1 MLRRMKTSA
10 RRTAIMSN
18 HRSRRPPERLRFDA
32 ANDVSSPAGDLLTS
46 RDGTPLSIRPIRAD
60 DVAALQRG
68 FTHLHTDEVRMR
80 FLHTLTEL
88 PDQLAQR
95 LCRLDPEQ
103 ELAFVLV
110 DPPGTGDEPEIYG
123 VARAYVDPNTDSA
136 EFALIVQRRFT
147 GQGFG
152 SELLNRVID
161 SCRER
166 GVREVWGDVLTENHA
181 MLDLCDEFGFR
192 RESVFH
198 DASLTRVRLA
208 I

>member
-1 MLRRMKTSA
+1 M
-10 RRTAIMSN
+10 
-18 HRSRRPPERLRFDA
+18 
-32 ANDVSSPAGDLLTS
+32 TS
-46 RDGTPLSIRPIRAD
+46 RDGTPLCIRPIHAD

-68 FTHLHTDEVRMR
+68 FARLHPDEVRMR

-110 DPPGTGDEPEIYG
+110 DPADHADAEIYG
-123 VARAYVDPNTDSA
+123 VARAYIDPSTDSA

-152 SELLNRVID
+152 SQLLNRVID
-161 SCRER
+161 ACRVR
-166 GVREVWGDVLTENHA
+166 GVQEIWGDVLTENHA
-181 MLDLCDEFGFR
+181 MLDLCDEFGFE

-198 DASLTRVRLA
+198 DASLTRVRLTL
-208 I
+208 

>member
-1 MLRRMKTSA
+1 MLQRMKTSVS
-10 RRTAIMSN
+10 RTEPMSTY
-18 HRSRRPPERLRFDA
+18 RSRRPPERLRFGA
-32 ANDVSSPAGDLLTS
+32 ANEAPVPNSEVLNS
-46 RDGTPLSIRPIRAD
+46 RDGTPLRIRPIHAD
-60 DVAALQRG
+60 DVIALQRG
-68 FTHLHTDEVRMR
+68 FSRLQPDEVRMR

-110 DPPGTGDEPEIYG
+110 DPGESTEPEIYG
-123 VARAYVDPNTDSA
+123 VARAYIDPNTDSA

-152 SELLNRVID
+152 SLLLNRVID
-161 SCRER
+161 ACRAR
-166 GVREVWGDVLTENHA
+166 GVKEIWGDVLTENHA

-198 DASLTRVRLA
+198 DASLTRVRLDF
-208 I
+208 

>member
-1 MLRRMKTSA
+1 
-10 RRTAIMSN
+10 MSTY
-18 HRSRRPPERLRFDA
+18 RSRRPPERLRFGA
-32 ANDVSSPAGDLLTS
+32 ANDAPVPNGELLTS
-46 RDGTPLSIRPIRAD
+46 RDGTPLRIRPIHAD
-60 DVAALQRG
+60 DVVALQRG
-68 FTHLHTDEVRMR
+68 FSRLEPDEVRMR

-110 DPPGTGDEPEIYG
+110 DPVESVDAEIYG
-123 VARAYVDPNTDSA
+123 VARAYIDPNTDSA

-147 GQGFG
+147 GQGLG
-152 SELLNRVID
+152 SLLLNRVID
-161 SCRER
+161 ACRAR
-166 GVREVWGDVLTENHA
+166 GVQEIWGDVLTENHA

-198 DASLTRVRLA
+198 DASLTRVRLDL
-208 I
+208 

>member
-1 MLRRMKTSA
+1 MLHRMKTSA
-10 RRTAIMSN
+10 SRTASMS
-18 HRSRRPPERLRFDA
+18 HDRSRRPPERLRFDA
-32 ANDVSSPAGDLLTS
+32 ANDAPATNGDLLS
-46 RDGTPLSIRPIRAD
+46 SLDGTALQLRPIRAD
-60 DVAALQRG
+60 DVVALQRG
-68 FTHLHTDEVRMR
+68 FTRLSSDEVRMR

-110 DPPGTGDEPEIYG
+110 DPPGTTDEPEIHG
-123 VARAYVDPNTDSA
+123 VARAYIDPNTDSA

-161 SCRER
+161 ACRAR
-166 GVREVWGDVLTENHA
+166 GVREIWGDVLTENHA

-198 DASLTRVRLA
+198 DASLTRVRLDV
-208 I
+208 

>member
-1 MLRRMKTSA
+1 MNTSA
-10 RRTAIMSN
+10 RRTDLMSHN
-18 HRSRRPPERLRFDA
+18 RSRRPPERLRFDA
-32 ANDVSSPAGDLLTS
+32 ANDVSAPVGDVISAL
-46 RDGTPLSIRPIRAD
+46 DGTPLCIRPIHAD

-68 FTHLHTDEVRMR
+68 FAHLHSDEVRMR

-110 DPPGTGDEPEIYG
+110 DPPGTSAEPEIYG
-123 VARAYVDPNTDSA
+123 VARAYIDPNTDSA

-147 GQGFG
+147 GQGLG
-152 SELLNRVID
+152 SELLNRVIA
-161 SCRER
+161 SCRAR
-166 GVREVWGDVLTENHA
+166 GVREIWGDVLTENHA

-208 I
+208 V

>member
-1 MLRRMKTSA
+1 MLHRMKTSA
-10 RRTAIMSN
+10 RRTALMSN

-32 ANDVSSPAGDLLTS
+32 ANDVAQEGDLLAS
-46 RDGTPLSIRPIRAD
+46 LDGTPLSIRPIQAD

-68 FTHLHTDEVRMR
+68 FTHLQPDEVRMR

-95 LCRLDPEQ
+95 LCRLDPDQ

-110 DPPGTGDEPEIYG
+110 DPPGTSAEPEIYG
-123 VARAYVDPNTDSA
+123 VARAYIDPNTDSA

-152 SELLNRVID
+152 SELLNRVIAT
-161 SCRER
+161 CRSR
-166 GVREVWGDVLTENHA
+166 GVREIWGDVLTENHA

-208 I
+208 V

>member
-1 MLRRMKTSA
+1 
-10 RRTAIMSN
+10 MSS
-18 HRSRRPPERLRFDA
+18 HSSRRPPERLRFDA
-32 ANDVSSPAGDLLTS
+32 ANDTPRLSGDNLVS
-46 RDGTPLSIRPIRAD
+46 RDGTPLSIRPIHAN

-68 FTHLHTDEVRMR
+68 FTHLHSDEVRMR
-80 FLHTLTEL
+80 FLHTLSEL
-88 PDQLAQR
+88 SDPLAQR

-103 ELAFVLV
+103 ELAFVLT
-110 DPPGTGDEPEIYG
+110 DPPDTGDEPEIYG

-152 SELLNRVID
+152 SELLNRVIE
-161 SCRER
+161 SCRAR
-166 GVREVWGDVLTENHA
+166 GVTEIWGDVLTENRT
-181 MLDLCDEFGFR
+181 MLDLCEEFGFR

-198 DASLTRVRLA
+198 DASLTRVRLS

>member
-1 MLRRMKTSA
+1 MLHRMKTSA
-10 RRTAIMSN
+10 SRTEPMSTY
-18 HRSRRPPERLRFDA
+18 RSRRPPERLRFGA
-32 ANDVSSPAGDLLTS
+32 ANDAPVPNGELLAS
-46 RDGTPLSIRPIRAD
+46 RDGTPLLIRPIHTD

-68 FTHLHTDEVRMR
+68 FSRLQPEEVRMR

-110 DPPGTGDEPEIYG
+110 DPAESAEPEIYG
-123 VARAYVDPNTDSA
+123 VARAYIDPNTDGA

-152 SELLNRVID
+152 SLLLNRVID
-161 SCRER
+161 ACRVR
-166 GVREVWGDVLTENHA
+166 GVQEIWGDVLTENHA

-198 DASLTRVRLA
+198 DASLTRVRLHL
-208 I
+208 

>member
-1 MLRRMKTSA
+1 MLQRMKTSA
-10 RRTAIMSN
+10 SRTASMSH

-32 ANDVSSPAGDLLTS
+32 ANDAPTTNGDLLGS
-46 RDGTPLSIRPIRAD
+46 RDGTALQLRPIRAD

-68 FTHLHTDEVRMR
+68 FARLSSDEVRMR

-103 ELAFVLV
+103 ELAFVLT
-110 DPPGTGDEPEIYG
+110 DPAGSTDEPEIHG
-123 VARAYVDPNTDSA
+123 VARAYIDSNTDSA

-152 SELLNRVID
+152 SELLTRVID
-161 SCRER
+161 ACRAR
-166 GVREVWGDVLTENHA
+166 GVREIWGDVLTENHA

-192 RESVFH
+192 RETVFH
-198 DASLTRVRLA
+198 DASLTRVRLEV
-208 I
+208 

>member
-1 MLRRMKTSA
+1 MT
-10 RRTAIMSN
+10 
-18 HRSRRPPERLRFDA
+18 SRRPPERLRFDA
-32 ANDVSSPAGDLLTS
+32 ANDANVPTGDILTS
-46 RDGTPLSIRPIRAD
+46 RDGTPLSIRPIHAD

-68 FTHLHTDEVRMR
+68 FSRLHPDEVRMR

-103 ELAFVLV
+103 EFAFVLV
-110 DPPGTGDEPEIYG
+110 DPPGTADEAEIYG
-123 VARAYVDPNTDSA
+123 VARAYIDPTTDSA

-152 SELLNRVID
+152 SELLHRVID
-161 SCRER
+161 SCRAR
-166 GVREVWGDVLTENHA
+166 GVHEVWGDVLTENHA

-208 I
+208 V